1 MSYNLLLPVHI
12 IQAADMSASVIG
24 TAIAIKNQDN
34 IGIQLNWTGSPSGTF
49 DVQISNDHVQDP
61 SGNIT
66 NAGNF
71 ISIPLSPAITAT
83 GTPNTAFIDVNQSG
97 AIFIRVNYNRIS
109 GTGVLDAY
117 ISAKG
122 V

>member
-12 IQAADMSASVIG
+12 IQAVSMGASILG

-34 IGIQLNWTGSPSGTF
+34 VGIQLNWTGTPTGTF
-49 DVQISNDHVQDP
+49 DVQISNDHVQDTT
-61 SGNIT
+61 GNIL

-71 ISIPLSPAITAT
+71 ISIPLSPAIIAT
-83 GTPNTAFIDVNQSG
+83 GAAGTAFVDINQTG
-97 AIFIRVNYNRIS
+97 AVFIRVNYNATS